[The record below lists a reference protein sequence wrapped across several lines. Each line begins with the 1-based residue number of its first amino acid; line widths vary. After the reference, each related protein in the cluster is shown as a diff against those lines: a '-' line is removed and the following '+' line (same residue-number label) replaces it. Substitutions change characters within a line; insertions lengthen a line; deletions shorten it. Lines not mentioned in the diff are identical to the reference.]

1 MANVIEMPKLSD
13 TMTVGTLVKW
23 LKKEGDPV
31 KTGDILAE
39 VETDK
44 ATMELE
50 SFFDGTLLALFVK
63 AGDQVALGVPLCAIG
78 SPGEKVDAPAPKA
91 AAPAAPEPKAPAD
104 APAPPP
110 AAAPPTAPAPEAKAA
125 PAPPAPAPAPP
136 AGDGGRLRISP
147 LARKLAEEKGV
158 NPAGISGSGPGGRI
172 VRADV
177 LAAAAGAGKKAPA
190 ASAFAAS
197 AGPAKGPVQEE
208 KVVQVSN
215 IRATIARRLLE
226 SKTQIPHFYLEI
238 EVDAGPLLELRAQ
251 LNTALEKEG
260 VKLSV
265 NDFVL
270 KASAEA
276 LRRVPAV
283 NCSWEGTSIRYHPA
297 AHVSFAVAIEDGLIT
312 PVIRDAHLKTVF
324 AISSEAKA
332 LGKRARDKKLAPAEF
347 TGGTFCVSNLGMMG
361 IDSFSAIINPP
372 NAAILA
378 VGATVRKPVVKD
390 GQIVIGQRMSL
401 TLSTDHRVVD
411 GAVGAAY
418 LSALRELLEKPALL
432 LL

>member
-1 MANVIEMPKLSD
+1 MANIIEMPKLSD

-23 LKKEGDPV
+23 LKKEGDAV
-31 KTGDILAE
+31 KTGDMLAE

-50 SFFDGTLLALFVK
+50 SFFDGTLLSIFVK
-63 AGDQVALGVPLCAIG
+63 AGSQVPLGAALCAIG
-78 SPGEKVDAPAPKA
+78 KPGEKVDAPASAAPQA
-91 AAPAAPEPKAPAD
+91 AAPASKAP
-104 APAPPP
+104 
-110 AAAPPTAPAPEAKAA
+110 AAPPTPAPAAAEAKPAPAPKAA
-125 PAPPAPAPAPP
+125 TPTPAAAPAPAPAPES
-136 AGDGGRLRISP
+136 GERQKISP
-147 LARKLAEEKGV
+147 LARKLAAEKGV
-158 NPAGISGSGPGGRI
+158 NTAGISGSGPGGRI
-172 VRADV
+172 VRVDI
-177 LAAAAGAGKKAPA
+177 LAAPAGGAGKKGAPA
-190 ASAFAAS
+190 VAY
-197 AGPAKGPVQEE
+197 AGTAKGPVQED
-208 KVVQVSN
+208 KVVPVSN
-215 IRATIARRLLE
+215 IRGIIAKRLVE
-226 SKTQIPHFYLEI
+226 SKTQIPHFYLDV

-283 NCSWEGTSIRYHPA
+283 NCSWEETAIRHHPA

-312 PVIRDAHLKTVF
+312 PVIRDAHLKTLF
-324 AISSEAKA
+324 AISTEAKS

-361 IDSFSAIINPP
+361 IDRFSAIINPP

-378 VGATVRKPVVKD
+378 VGATVRKPVVKGD
-390 GQIVIGQRMSL
+390 QVVIGQRMTL
-401 TLSTDHRVVD
+401 TLSVDHRVVD
-411 GAVGAAY
+411 GAVGATF